1 MPSFLLDQP
10 VPDHSLHAPTSL
22 FGTACAVGAPD
33 CPSSDQAARRAC
45 KRRIRNAGFVDA
57 PKSLDSVMANRGH
70 ISGQVCPIAM
80 KGTLIINR

>member
-10 VPDHSLHAPTSL
+10 ASGHSLHAPTSL

-33 CPSSDQAARRAC
+33 YSLSDKAARRAC
-45 KRRIRNAGFVDA
+45 KRQNRNAEFIDA
-57 PKSLDSVMANRGH
+57 PKSSDSVIANRGR

-80 KGTLIINR
+80 KGTPNH